1 MPASPRRGSRILVT
15 TALGFVI
22 AAVVVAAVIHSGKPR
37 ATVLMY
43 HAVVEDGDTAAGGPA
58 IGRTLF
64 ERQMDFVATHGY
76 ETVFVKDVV
85 ARYEAN
91 SPVPSQ
97 WLVLTFDG
105 GYPDFY
111 TNVYP
116 VLRRHR
122 LKATLFVIAADV
134 GVEGGLR
141 WDQLR
146 EVSASG
152 LVEIGSH
159 SYDHVADE
167 CLSLVEAREE
177 KARSKAVLEAHLG
190 IEVVSYAYPYGAFS
204 TRAKR
209 LLQEEGYRGAVG
221 TVYRWGELGHD
232 DVFNVRRVYVSGY
245 SRFPLMFR
253 FMLSGYYVPTRSLIL
268 RVLNIKTPRNIGCT
282 PAY

>member
-1 MPASPRRGSRILVT
+1 MLVAT
-15 TALGFVI
+15 TLGFVI
-22 AAVVVAAVIHSGKPR
+22 VAVGLAGLIHSGKPR

-43 HAVVEDGDTAAGGPA
+43 HAVVDERDRAAGEPSIERA
-58 IGRTLF
+58 LF

-85 ARYEAN
+85 ARDETKA
-91 SPVPSQ
+91 SVPAHR
-97 WLVLTFDG
+97 LTLTFDG

-122 LKATLFVIAADV
+122 LKATLFVIVADV
-134 GVEGGLR
+134 GVEGGLS
-141 WDQLR
+141 WHQLR

-159 SYDHVADE
+159 SWDHIADE
-167 CLSLVEAREE
+167 CLSLDEARRE
-177 KARSKAVLEAHLG
+177 KALSKSVLETNLG
-190 IEVVSYAYPYGAFS
+190 IPIVSYAYPYGAFS

-209 LLQEEGYRGAVG
+209 LLQEAGYRGAVG
-221 TVYRWGELGHD
+221 TVYRRGEVEDD
-232 DVFNVRRVYVSGY
+232 DVFNVRRVYVSEY
-245 SRFPLMFR
+245 SQFPLMFR

-282 PAY
+282 PTPAH

>member
-1 MPASPRRGSRILVT
+1 MLVA

-22 AAVVVAAVIHSGKPR
+22 AAAALASVIHSGKPR

-43 HAVVEDGDTAAGGPA
+43 HAVAEDGDNATGVPSIEPA
-58 IGRTLF
+58 RF
-64 ERQMDFVATHGY
+64 QRQMDFVATHGY

-85 ARYEAN
+85 ARYETQAR
-91 SPVPSQ
+91 VPAD
-97 WLVLTFDG
+97 WVALTFDG

-116 VLRRHR
+116 VLRQHR
-122 LKATLFVIAADV
+122 LKATLFVIVADV
-134 GVEGGLR
+134 GVEGGLT

-146 EVSASG
+146 EMSASG

-159 SYDHVADE
+159 SWDHAADQ
-167 CLSLVEAREE
+167 CLSPQEARRE
-177 KARSKAVLEAHLG
+177 KRASRSVLETKLG
-190 IEVVSYAYPYGAFS
+190 VLVVSYAYPYGAFS
-204 TRAKR
+204 ERARR
-209 LLQEEGYRGAVG
+209 LLKEEGYRGAVG
-221 TVYRWGELGHD
+221 TVYRWGEFD
-232 DVFNVRRVYVSGY
+232 DDDAFNVRRVYVSGY

-282 PAY
+282 PTPAH